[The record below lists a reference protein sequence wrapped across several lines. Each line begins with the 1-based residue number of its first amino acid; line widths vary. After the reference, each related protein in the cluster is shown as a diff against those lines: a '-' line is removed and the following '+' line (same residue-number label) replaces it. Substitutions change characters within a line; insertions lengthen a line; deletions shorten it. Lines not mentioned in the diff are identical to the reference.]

1 MAIPSRPTF
10 TSNPL
15 ATDEL
20 VQYDHLDKTRDYYA
34 ALWAD
39 DYTTSAFADTS
50 NTDHRYGWGQPAVT
64 IGTAAQFAIV
74 EAAHINELIAQVNA
88 GERHQDASGTT
99 NLLPFYQS
107 VDIINQLHLNGLLTN
122 IDDMIVNK
130 YDLGSDN
137 TINATEENIN
147 SNTQT
152 PAITTWSDG
161 LHCEVVYT
169 FTNYQQ
175 ARYFFNTGGEL
186 LLDLSSDA
194 TSWHQVFDAM
204 GTISVKAEE
213 TTNAPTLEH
222 ENYDPSTKEYTAQ
235 AGSAG
240 AGLTGLSGGG
250 FYDMNNTY
258 VGDTSNISGTYKL
271 LFTAQGNYGMY
282 DSAYTFYSGYGMYSS
297 RQVKL
302 WGYCKDDAP
311 VGFKVYLRVELVE
324 DVDDGVMGG
333 TFEADWGYKQAAQS
347 PNTTDLGSSIANFV
361 TVGSTVYKFDPTLYT
376 WDENLPIDITAY
388 WTATDISG
396 KGPSTAYVLR
406 GPSTAPEGEQFS
418 VQLQTDVIASGT
430 NVTFEI
436 TGVQSPADYNLSGVT
451 TFNTATGIGTF
462 IVGSEDTL
470 RIEPIANDGA
480 ENETMTIS
488 TSGVSPAATLAVTIT
503 DA

>member
-64 IGTAAQFAIV
+64 IGTAAQFAVV

-88 GERHQDASGTT
+88 GERHQDASDPN

-147 SNTQT
+147 SSTQT
-152 PAITTWSDG
+152 PPITTWEDG

-186 LLDLSSDA
+186 LIDLSSDA
-194 TSWHQVFDAM
+194 ESWHQVFDMM

-213 TTNAPTLEH
+213 TTNAPALEH
-222 ENYDPSTKEYTAQ
+222 ENYDPATKEYTAQ
-235 AGSAG
+235 AGAAG
-240 AGLTGLSGGG
+240 AGITGLSGGG
-250 FYDMNNTY
+250 FYDMDNTF
-258 VGDTSNISGTYKL
+258 VGDTSDIQNTYKL
-271 LFTAQGNYGMY
+271 LFTAQGNYGVY
-282 DSAYTFYSGYGMYSS
+282 DSAYTFNSGYGIYSS
-297 RQVKL
+297 RQVKV
-302 WGYCKDDAP
+302 WGYCEDTTP
-311 VGFKVYLRVELVE
+311 VFKVYLRVELVE

-333 TFEADWGYKQAAQS
+333 TFETDWGFKQAAQS
-347 PNTTDLGSSIANFV
+347 PNATDLGTSIAQKV

-376 WDENLPIDITAY
+376 WDENLTPTLSAE

-396 KGPSTAYVLR
+396 EGGTATTYAIR
-406 GPSTAPEGEQFS
+406 GPSTATEGQAFN
-418 VQLQTDVIASGT
+418 VQLQTDGVASGT
-430 NVTFEI
+430 NVTFSI
-436 TGVQSPADYNLSGVT
+436 SGVQSPADYTLTGVT

-470 RIEPIANDGA
+470 TITPVSGDGA
-480 ENETMTIS
+480 ESETMTIA
-488 TSGVSPAATLAVTIT
+488 TSGVSPAASLAVTIT